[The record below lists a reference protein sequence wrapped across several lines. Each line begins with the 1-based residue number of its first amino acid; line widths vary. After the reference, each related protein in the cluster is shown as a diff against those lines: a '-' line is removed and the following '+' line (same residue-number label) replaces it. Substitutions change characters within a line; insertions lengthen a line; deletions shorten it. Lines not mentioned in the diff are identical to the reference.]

1 MSKFTVAGV
10 STQHGVTKVRFANDL
25 VSRYKLLSKGGHSP
39 LELIELPKAMTK
51 AEACQ
56 HLLDAG
62 GVFEQWSGLII
73 ETMGKKQGTVASKP
87 AKAPAKAAPAKA
99 PAKPAPAKKTV
110 PAKPAKAPKAPKAIE
125 DDLELEELK
134 QLAELEDAP
143 I

>member
-1 MSKFTVAGV
+1 MSTFTVAGV
-10 STQHGVTKVRFANDL
+10 STQYGITKVRFANDL
-25 VSRYKLLSKGGHSP
+25 VSRFKLLSKGGHSP
-39 LELIELPKAMTK
+39 LELMELPRGMTK
-51 AEACQ
+51 SEACQ
-56 HLLDAG
+56 HLLDTG

-87 AKAPAKAAPAKA
+87 VKAKAAPVKAKA
-99 PAKPAPAKKTV
+99 V
-110 PAKPAKAPKAPKAIE
+110 APKKVAAPKVVKAKVVE

>member
-1 MSKFTVAGV
+1 MSTFTVVGV
-10 STQHGVTKVRFANDL
+10 STQYGVTKVRFANDL
-25 VSRYKLLSKGGHSP
+25 ASRVKLLSKGGHSP

-56 HLLDAG
+56 HLLDVG
-62 GVFEQWSGLII
+62 GIFKQWAPLIT
-73 ETMGKKQGTVASKP
+73 ETMGKKQGTVVSKP
-87 AKAPAKAAPAKA
+87 VKTKTAPVKAKAVAPKKVAAPKVI
-99 PAKPAPAKKTV
+99 KSKV
-110 PAKPAKAPKAPKAIE
+110 VE